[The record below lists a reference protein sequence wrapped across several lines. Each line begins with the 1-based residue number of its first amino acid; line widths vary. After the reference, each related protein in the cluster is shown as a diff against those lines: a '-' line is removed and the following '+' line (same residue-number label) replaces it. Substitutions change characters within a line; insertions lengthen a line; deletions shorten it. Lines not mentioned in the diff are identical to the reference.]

1 MEAAA
6 DQAFTQAAAFQKMW
20 MDAFSGMAEVWTRA
34 SPGQPPNEA
43 LKDMR
48 TGMLKILTQS
58 WEEFMRSPQFL
69 EYMKQSMDGFM
80 TLQKLSSDTMTRGR
94 HGAQA
99 PAREDLDNILLAI
112 RHMERRLLDRIEE
125 VDDNVSGAAR
135 RLDALEKNGTKG
147 PTAARGK
154 VPTKKAVKRK
164 APAKKRRS

>member
-6 DQAFTQAAAFQKMW
+6 DQALAQAAAFQKMW
-20 MDAFSGMAEVWTRA
+20 MEAFSGMAEVWTRA

-43 LKDMR
+43 IRDMR
-48 TGMLKILTQS
+48 AGMLKILTQS

-80 TLQKLSSDTMTRGR
+80 TIQKYSADAMTRGR

-99 PAREDLDNILLAI
+99 PAREDVDNILLAI

-125 VDDNVSGAAR
+125 LDVNVVDTAR
-135 RLDALEKNGTKG
+135 RLDALEKNGTAK
-147 PTAARGK
+147 PSASRTPSASKKTAA
-154 VPTKKAVKRK
+154 PKKTAQ
-164 APAKKRRS
+164 KRRS